1 MLKFS
6 QQDKNKLISN
16 VSTYNIV
23 HSSSNTA
30 VTLIALVIT
39 IIVLLI
45 LSGVTLNMVMGDS
58 GIFKKAQLAKE
69 KTRRSTII
77 EIADRT
83 ALEEKA
89 KAPMEDNEKILA
101 NTMNSLKENEELK
114 SFGKINVNGKKFL
127 IVDKSIFEIDIKNGT
142 KYKSEQSGNDII
154 ISEGD
159 IKFTYIPEEP
169 TNKNVKVKIEVNT
182 TAMENPT
189 IQYKTED
196 EDWKEYTQEIEIEK
210 NCDIYARLQSIE
222 GNSTVATG
230 TIANIDK
237 LNPKEFTPKV
247 KVTTNSIEIEAN
259 TEDQGKTE
267 EYACSGIEGYKF
279 SLDNGNTW
287 TDYQTSGNY
296 EFKKLTQNTT
306 YNIIVEAKDRAGN
319 TTQGKITAG
328 TGKVDGIKTG
338 DVVFICT
345 PSEET
350 KEDVTVE
357 ITENKTGMQL
367 QYKTEKSGK
376 SGEVENWTNYTEK
389 ITITRNQSIYARVVD
404 SEGQAGETYAT
415 GTITNIDKLP
425 PNSFTP
431 TLTATHNSITVTAS
445 TTDQA
450 KTSDN
455 ACSGN
460 IQYRF
465 SKDNGSTWTSYQTS
479 GSYTYTGLSAGTNYT
494 IKVEAKDKVDNSIQ
508 ESKSITTKKTYTIT
522 YNANGGSGAPSS
534 QTKIQ
539 GTNIKLSSTKPTR
552 SGYVF
557 AGWGTSASATKVSYA
572 AGATYS
578 TDANLTLYAIWQL
591 TVTFTNSS
599 KISVTANNS
608 SFPDTNTSASLKAGD
623 IVKFKFTGN
632 VTGISYAYIYE
643 NEKYIEQHYTS
654 ETSQTYT
661 VQSDGTVKFA
671 IVGGGSSGTVTL
683 TIESIV
689 DKNGN
694 TKKITN

>member
-1 MLKFS
+1 
-6 QQDKNKLISN
+6 
-16 VSTYNIV
+16 
-23 HSSSNTA
+23 
-30 VTLIALVIT
+30 
-39 IIVLLI
+39 
-45 LSGVTLNMVMGDS
+45 
-58 GIFKKAQLAKE
+58 
-69 KTRRSTII
+69 
-77 EIADRT
+77 
-83 ALEEKA
+83 
-89 KAPMEDNEKILA
+89 
-101 NTMNSLKENEELK
+101 
-114 SFGKINVNGKKFL
+114 
-127 IVDKSIFEIDIKNGT
+127 
-142 KYKSEQSGNDII
+142 
-154 ISEGD
+154 
-159 IKFTYIPEEP
+159 
-169 TNKNVKVKIEVNT
+169 
-182 TAMENPT
+182 
-189 IQYKTED
+189 
-196 EDWKEYTQEIEIEK
+196 
-210 NCDIYARLQSIE
+210 
-222 GNSTVATG
+222 
-230 TIANIDK
+230 
-237 LNPKEFTPKV
+237 
-247 KVTTNSIEIEAN
+247 
-259 TEDQGKTE
+259 
-267 EYACSGIEGYKF
+267 
-279 SLDNGNTW
+279 
-287 TDYQTSGNY
+287 
-296 EFKKLTQNTT
+296 
-306 YNIIVEAKDRAGN
+306 
-319 TTQGKITAG
+319 
-328 TGKVDGIKTG
+328 
-338 DVVFICT
+338 
-345 PSEET
+345 
-350 KEDVTVE
+350 
-357 ITENKTGMQL
+357 MQL

-376 SGEVENWTNYTEK
+376 SGEVENWTNYTDK

-431 TLTATHNSITVTAS
+431 TLTATHNSITVTVS

-557 AGWGTSASATKVSYA
+557 AGWGTSASATKVAYA

-599 KISVTANNS
+599 KISVTVS
-608 SFPDTNTSASLKAGD
+608 SAGSFTPVNTSANLKAGD
-623 IVKFKFTGN
+623 VIEFSYGSTLN
-632 VTGISYAYIYE
+632 GIYYVYVYE
-643 NEKYIEQHYTS
+643 NGESKKQYTAS
-654 ETSQTYT
+654 ESGTNKYT
-661 VQSDGTVKFA
+661 VQSDGTVKFE

>member
-58 GIFKKAQLAKE
+58 GILKKAQLAKE
-69 KTRRSTII
+69 ETRRSTII

-259 TEDQGKTE
+259 TEDQEKT
-267 EYACSGIEGYKF
+267 
-279 SLDNGNTW
+279 
-287 TDYQTSGNY
+287 
-296 EFKKLTQNTT
+296 
-306 YNIIVEAKDRAGN
+306 
-319 TTQGKITAG
+319 
-328 TGKVDGIKTG
+328 
-338 DVVFICT
+338 
-345 PSEET
+345 
-350 KEDVTVE
+350 
-357 ITENKTGMQL
+357 
-367 QYKTEKSGK
+367 
-376 SGEVENWTNYTEK
+376 
-389 ITITRNQSIYARVVD
+389 
-404 SEGQAGETYAT
+404 
-415 GTITNIDKLP
+415 
-425 PNSFTP
+425 
-431 TLTATHNSITVTAS
+431 
-445 TTDQA
+445 
-450 KTSDN
+450 
-455 ACSGN
+455 
-460 IQYRF
+460 
-465 SKDNGSTWTSYQTS
+465 
-479 GSYTYTGLSAGTNYT
+479 
-494 IKVEAKDKVDNSIQ
+494 
-508 ESKSITTKKTYTIT
+508 
-522 YNANGGSGAPSS
+522 
-534 QTKIQ
+534 
-539 GTNIKLSSTKPTR
+539 
-552 SGYVF
+552 
-557 AGWGTSASATKVSYA
+557 
-572 AGATYS
+572 
-578 TDANLTLYAIWQL
+578 
-591 TVTFTNSS
+591 
-599 KISVTANNS
+599 
-608 SFPDTNTSASLKAGD
+608 
-623 IVKFKFTGN
+623 
-632 VTGISYAYIYE
+632 
-643 NEKYIEQHYTS
+643 
-654 ETSQTYT
+654 
-661 VQSDGTVKFA
+661 
-671 IVGGGSSGTVTL
+671 
-683 TIESIV
+683 
-689 DKNGN
+689 
-694 TKKITN
+694 